1 MLMIQRIQSLYIIF
15 YITIKIFLLYISF
28 IKKSFFNFFIEG
40 IDLFLIEL
48 VMLLIISV
56 FLLFSFKN
64 RKNQIK
70 LLYFLILNQF
80 IVLTAI
86 SILAFKKNTTIVFL
100 LNHET
105 FLYLLGFALLLLSF
119 RGIKKDQKLIDS
131 IDRIR

>member
-15 YITIKIFLLYISF
+15 YISIKIFLLYISF
-28 IKKSFFNFFIEG
+28 IKKSLFNFFIEG

-56 FLLFSFKN
+56 LLLFSFKN

-70 LLYFLILNQF
+70 LLYFLILNQL

-86 SILAFKKNTTIVFL
+86 SILAFKKDTTIVFL
-100 LNHET
+100 LNYET

-119 RGIKKDQKLIDS
+119 RGVKKDQKLIDS

>member
-1 MLMIQRIQSLYIIF
+1 MIQRIQSLYIIF

-70 LLYFLILNQF
+70 LLYFLILNQL

>member
-1 MLMIQRIQSLYIIF
+1 MIQRIQSLYVIF

-70 LLYFLILNQF
+70 LLYFLILNQL

>member
-70 LLYFLILNQF
+70 LLYFLILNQL

>member
-1 MLMIQRIQSLYIIF
+1 MLMIQRIQSLYLIF
-15 YITIKIFLLYISF
+15 YISIKIFLLYISF
-28 IKKSFFNFFIEG
+28 IKKSLFNFFIEG

-56 FLLFSFKN
+56 LLLFSFKN

-70 LLYFLILNQF
+70 LLYFLILNQL

-86 SILAFKKNTTIVFL
+86 SILAFKKDTTIVFL
-100 LNHET
+100 LNYET

-119 RGIKKDQKLIDS
+119 RGVKKDQKLIDS

>member
-1 MLMIQRIQSLYIIF
+1 MIQRIQSLYIIF
-15 YITIKIFLLYISF
+15 YISIKIFLLYISF
-28 IKKSFFNFFIEG
+28 IKKSLFNFFIEG

-56 FLLFSFKN
+56 LLLFSFKN

-70 LLYFLILNQF
+70 LLYFLILNQL

-86 SILAFKKNTTIVFL
+86 SILAFKKDTTIVFL
-100 LNHET
+100 LNYET

-119 RGIKKDQKLIDS
+119 RGVKKDQKLIDS

>member
-1 MLMIQRIQSLYIIF
+1 MIQRIQSLYLIF
-15 YITIKIFLLYISF
+15 YISIKIFLLYISF
-28 IKKSFFNFFIEG
+28 IKKSLFNFFIEG

-56 FLLFSFKN
+56 LLLFSFKN

-70 LLYFLILNQF
+70 LLYFLILNQL

-86 SILAFKKNTTIVFL
+86 SILAFKKDTTIVFL
-100 LNHET
+100 LNYET

-119 RGIKKDQKLIDS
+119 RGVKKDQKLIDS

>member
-1 MLMIQRIQSLYIIF
+1 MIQRIQSLYIVF
-15 YITIKIFLLYISF
+15 YISIKIFLLYISF
-28 IKKSFFNFFIEG
+28 IKKSLFNFFIEG

-56 FLLFSFKN
+56 LLLFSFKN

-70 LLYFLILNQF
+70 LLYFLILNQL

-86 SILAFKKNTTIVFL
+86 SILAFKKDTTIVFL
-100 LNHET
+100 LNYET